1 MFTVRTDS
9 IEDLENELKARY
21 GDERV
26 RRISS
31 IVEVIADIM
40 KQEIE
45 RNNKM
50 ATAKTNKPKTGI
62 ETAKAEP
69 MDSDNTVFGLKKKP
83 QEDPVNHPKW
93 YGSKDDPYETIKVIE
108 AWGLNFTLG
117 NALKYISRAGKKDP
131 SKTIEDL
138 QKALFYI
145 QYEIDRLEANIVSS
159 AIKEGIGGTKRFKTE

>member
-9 IEDLENELKARY
+9 IEDLENELRARY
-21 GDERV
+21 GDECV

-50 ATAKTNKPKTGI
+50 ATAKTNKPKTGT
-62 ETAKAEP
+62 ETAKVEAK
-69 MDSDNTVFGLKKKP
+69 DDDTIFDFKKKP
-83 QEDPVNHPKW
+83 LGDPVNHPKW